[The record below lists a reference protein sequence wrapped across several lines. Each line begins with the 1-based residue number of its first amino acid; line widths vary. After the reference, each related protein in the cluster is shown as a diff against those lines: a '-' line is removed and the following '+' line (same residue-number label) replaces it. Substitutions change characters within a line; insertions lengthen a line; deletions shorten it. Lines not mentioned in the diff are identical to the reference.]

1 MLPIAFVVGTA
12 RSGRQFLRHNLVWR
26 PNMFTGLVQ
35 EPSYSAFASGASCYA
50 RSIIQAAGARLLRK
64 RHAFS
69 IIDARATRR
78 LFRRAQGRLERGN
91 RAPAYVSTP
100 AAAVKRRKMVS
111 ETSLVAMLLMLI
123 MTAALLLYVRQTRR
137 PGVVYR

>member
-35 EPSYSAFASGASCYA
+35 EPSFSAFASGASCYA

-69 IIDARATRR
+69 IIDAPATRR

-91 RAPAYVSTP
+91 CAPARVSP
-100 AAAVKRRKMVS
+100 AAAVQSRGMVPD
-111 ETSLVAMLLMLI
+111 TSLVAMLLMLI
-123 MTAALLLYVRQTRR
+123 MTTALLAYARQTGR
-137 PGVVYR
+137 PGLVYR